1 MNQKAYDAT
10 KHHGFLL
17 VGRPLLIDGWSRPVG
32 FLLRIVLA
40 TALVNLAPAVA
51 QAKNAVASPALQKE
65 FDGFIEKFRA
75 ALKANDSAAVAG
87 MTRLPFMNDNAIRDA
102 AQFGAKTYRTSFTAK
117 NRACIQRGKAVYD
130 RDDYKNDSYF
140 VFCGELI
147 FVFTKTPTGFLF
159 TDISV
164 ND

>member
-1 MNQKAYDAT
+1 
-10 KHHGFLL
+10 
-17 VGRPLLIDGWSRPVG
+17 
-32 FLLRIVLA
+32 
-40 TALVNLAPAVA
+40 
-51 QAKNAVASPALQKE
+51 
-65 FDGFIEKFRA
+65 
-75 ALKANDSAAVAG
+75 
-87 MTRLPFMNDNAIRDA
+87 MNDNAIRDA
-102 AQFGAKTYRTSFTAK
+102 AQFGAKTYRTSFTAR

-147 FVFTKTPTGFLF
+147 FVFTKTPAGFLF

>member
-1 MNQKAYDAT
+1 M
-10 KHHGFLL
+10 
-17 VGRPLLIDGWSRPVG
+17 G
-32 FLLRIVLA
+32 FLLRIVLT

-51 QAKNAVASPALQKE
+51 QAKDPVASPAVQKE

-87 MTRLPFMNDNAIRDA
+87 MTRLPFMNDSAIRDA
-102 AQFGAKTYRTSFTAK
+102 AQFGAKTYRSSFTAK
-117 NRACIQRGKAVYD
+117 NRACIQHGKAVYD
-130 RDDYKNDSYF
+130 RDGDKNDSYA
-140 VFCGELI
+140 VFCGDLI
-147 FVFTKTPTGFLF
+147 FVFTKTPAGFLF

>member
-1 MNQKAYDAT
+1 M
-10 KHHGFLL
+10 
-17 VGRPLLIDGWSRPVG
+17 G

-40 TALVNLAPAVA
+40 TALLNLAPAVA
-51 QAKNAVASPALQKE
+51 QAAKDPVASPAVQKE

-87 MTRLPFMNDNAIRDA
+87 MTRLPFMNDKAIGDA
-102 AQFGAKTYRTSFTAK
+102 AQFAAKTYRTEFTAK
-117 NRACIQRGKAVYD
+117 NRACLQRGKAVYD
-130 RDDYKNDSYF
+130 RDDYKNDNYF
-140 VFCGELI
+140 IFCGDLI
-147 FVFTKTPTGFLF
+147 FVFSKTPTGFLF

>member
-1 MNQKAYDAT
+1 MK
-10 KHHGFLL
+10 FL
-17 VGRPLLIDGWSRPVG
+17 P
-32 FLLRIVLA
+32 RIVLA

-51 QAKNAVASPALQKE
+51 QAKDAVASPAVQKE

-75 ALKANDSAAVAG
+75 ALRTNDSAAVAG
-87 MTRLPFMNDNAIRDA
+87 MTRLPFMNDSAIRDA

-117 NRACIQRGKAVYD
+117 NRACIQRGKAIYA
-130 RDDYKNDSYF
+130 RDGEKNDSYSF
-140 VFCGELI
+140 FCGDELI
-147 FVFTKTPTGFLF
+147 FVFTKTPAGFLF

>member
-1 MNQKAYDAT
+1 M
-10 KHHGFLL
+10 
-17 VGRPLLIDGWSRPVG
+17 
-32 FLLRIVLA
+32 
-40 TALVNLAPAVA
+40 NLAPAVA

-75 ALKANDSAAVAG
+75 ALKANDSAAVAA

-102 AQFGAKTYRTSFTAK
+102 AQFGAEIYRTSFTAK

-130 RDDYKNDSYF
+130 RDQEKNENYF

-147 FVFTKTPTGFLF
+147 FVFTKTPTGFLL
-159 TDISV
+159 TDIGA

>member
-1 MNQKAYDAT
+1 MK
-10 KHHGFLL
+10 
-17 VGRPLLIDGWSRPVG
+17 VW
-32 FLLRIVLA
+32 LRIVLA
-40 TALVNLAPAVA
+40 AALVHLAPAFA
-51 QAKNAVASPALQKE
+51 QAPKKAVASPALQKE

-117 NRACIQRGKAVYD
+117 NRACIQRGKAIYA
-130 RDDYKNDSYF
+130 RDGEKNDSYSF
-140 VFCGELI
+140 FCGDELI

-159 TDISV
+159 TDISA

>member
-1 MNQKAYDAT
+1 M
-10 KHHGFLL
+10 
-17 VGRPLLIDGWSRPVG
+17 
-32 FLLRIVLA
+32 LA
-40 TALVNLAPAVA
+40 IALVNLAPAVA
-51 QAKNAVASPALQKE
+51 AAPKDAVASPALQKE

-87 MTRLPFMNDNAIRDA
+87 MTRLPFMNDSAIRDA
-102 AQFGAKTYRTSFTAK
+102 AQFRAKTYASSFTAK
-117 NRACIQRGKAVYD
+117 NRACLQRGKAIYD
-130 RDDYKNDSYF
+130 RDPDKNDSYF

-147 FVFTKTPTGFLF
+147 FVFTKTPAGFLF